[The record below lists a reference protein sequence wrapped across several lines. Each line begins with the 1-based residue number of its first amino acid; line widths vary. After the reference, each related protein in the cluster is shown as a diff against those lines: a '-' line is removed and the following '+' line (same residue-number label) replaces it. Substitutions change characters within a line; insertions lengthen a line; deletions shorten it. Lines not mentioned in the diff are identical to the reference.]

1 MGRSKTQKIC
11 SAKQAERERRIC
23 AMEAE
28 LGLAVDYPKDE
39 EYITTRYSTASLLT
53 HCGGT
58 EGTLPVQNKLWRD

>member
-1 MGRSKTQKIC
+1 
-11 SAKQAERERRIC
+11 
-23 AMEAE
+23 MEAE